1 MLHQVYQRLKA
12 NSLYLIISFAIFAKG
27 LAFYFDHRFFFFP
40 PSLAWFMNNAYLD
53 FSMIFAGLALFAY
66 VCTSY
71 SNNRLLGI
79 ILAVITVLIAII
91 ASIEIEH
98 VVFAG
103 KIELIQDA
111 ISNVIIICF
120 TLWTARH
127 YSKR

>member
-1 MLHQVYQRLKA
+1 MSRQVFNRLKA

-27 LAFYFDHRFFFFP
+27 LALYLDRRFFFFP
-40 PSLAWFMNNAYLD
+40 PSLAWLMNNVYLD
-53 FSMIFAGLALFAY
+53 FSMIFVGLALFAY

-79 ILAVITVLIAII
+79 ILAVITVLIALI
-91 ASIEIEH
+91 ASIELEH
-98 VVFAG
+98 VVFASR
-103 KIELIQDA
+103 IELIQDA
-111 ISNVIIICF
+111 ISNIIIICF